1 MTAPS
6 DNQRTGDP
14 RRGGRARAWIAAA
27 ALGLLVLPVP
37 AARTAGAGQ
46 ARDVDILELSPE
58 IARFLV
64 RRVSPRQSAKA
75 QVYALI
81 DAVFGKK
88 GLDITYE
95 STATRTAIETFK
107 ERSGNCLSFTIL
119 FVAMARHLGLDA
131 YFEEVDEVISWDRR
145 GEVVVRNLHMV
156 VEVEYDNGHH
166 LVDFLPEAE
175 KRYRSVKRISDT
187 RALAH
192 YHNNLGVDALASGDV
207 EQALRAFSDALAT
220 DGKFGY
226 AWTNLGVAQRRA
238 GDFEAAE
245 QSHLKALELDHNEPA
260 ALANLASLYLAQ
272 GFADKAAPL
281 KRRVDDHLERN
292 PFHHYRQGLASV
304 RGGDFAT
311 AIRRFRD
318 AARRMPEESEFHA
331 ALADALARSGEPEKA
346 RKSLEKALE
355 LAEDAQEKERLR
367 QELAA
372 LQMQL

>member
-1 MTAPS
+1 MPA
-6 DNQRTGDP
+6 
-14 RRGGRARAWIAAA
+14 
-27 ALGLLVLPVP
+27 P
-37 AARTAGAGQ
+37 AARKSSAGKAEN
-46 ARDVDILELSPE
+46 VDILALNPE
-58 IARFLV
+58 MARFLV
-64 RRVSPRQSAKA
+64 RRVSPRQAPKA
-75 QVYALI
+75 QVLALI

-95 STATRTAIETFK
+95 STATRTAIETF
-107 ERSGNCLSFTIL
+107 EARSGNCLSFTIL

-131 YFEEVDEVISWDRR
+131 YFEEVDQVISWDRR
-145 GEVVVRNLHMV
+145 GEIVVRNLHMV
-156 VEVEYDNGHH
+156 VEVEYENGHH

-175 KRYRSVKRISDT
+175 KRYRSVKRISDA

-207 EQALRAFSDALAT
+207 EGALDAFDRALAV

-226 AWTNLGVAQRRA
+226 AWTNLGVAQRRS

-245 QSHLKALELDHNEPA
+245 RSHQQALELDRNEPA

-281 KRRVDDHLERN
+281 QRRVDDHLERN
-292 PFHHYRQGLASV
+292 PFHHYRQGLASA
-304 RGGDFAT
+304 RSGDLDE

-331 ALADALARSGEPEKA
+331 ALGDALARSGDPEKA

-355 LAEDAQEKERLR
+355 LTEDAAEKERLKG
-367 QELAA
+367 ELAA
-372 LQMQL
+372 LHAPKSKPAA

>member
-1 MTAPS
+1 M
-6 DNQRTGDP
+6 
-14 RRGGRARAWIAAA
+14 
-27 ALGLLVLPVP
+27 LGLLAMPAS
-37 AARTAGAGQ
+37 AARKAGA
-46 ARDVDILELSPE
+46 AKAADVDILALSPD

-64 RRVSPRQSAKA
+64 RRVSPRQSPKA

-95 STATRTAIETFK
+95 STATRTAIETF
-107 ERSGNCLSFTIL
+107 EAGTGNCLSFTIL
-119 FVAMARHLGLDA
+119 FVAMARHIGLDA
-131 YFEEVDEVISWDRR
+131 YFEEVDQVISWDRR
-145 GEVVVRNLHMV
+145 GEIVVRNLHMV
-156 VEVEYDNGHH
+156 VEVEYDNGYH

-207 EQALRAFSDALAT
+207 EGALQSFNLSLEV

-238 GDFEAAE
+238 GDLEAAE
-245 QSHLKALELDHNEPA
+245 RSHQRALELDTNEPA

-272 GFADKAAPL
+272 GFTDKAAPL
-281 KRRVDDHLERN
+281 QRRVDDHLERN
-292 PFHHYRQGLASV
+292 PFHHYRQGTASA
-304 RGGDFAT
+304 RAGDLDE

-318 AARRMPEESEFHA
+318 AARRMPQEFEFHA
-331 ALADALARSGEPEKA
+331 ALGDALVRSGAPEKA
-346 RKSLEKALE
+346 RKSLEKALDLTESAEERARLKAE
-355 LAEDAQEKERLR
+355 LAVCCP
-367 QELAA
+367 
-372 LQMQL
+372 